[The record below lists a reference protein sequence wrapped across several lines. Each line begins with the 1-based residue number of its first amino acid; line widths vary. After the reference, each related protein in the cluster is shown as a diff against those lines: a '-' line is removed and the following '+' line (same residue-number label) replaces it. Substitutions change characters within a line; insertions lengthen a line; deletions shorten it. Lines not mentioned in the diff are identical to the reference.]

1 MGPFKDRTEAGK
13 KLAEKLIEHKEDHPL
28 VLALPRGGVPVGY
41 EVAAALGSPLD
52 TVVARK
58 IGAPGNP
65 EFGVGAIAPGDVIIL
80 DESSLLAHGIERE
93 DLDAVIDQEKKEM
106 ERRMIEYRS
115 GEYVRGKKADTVII
129 VDDGLATGVSARAAI
144 ESVRRTY
151 QPKKII
157 FAAPICARDSAENLS
172 PLVDKVVCV
181 SSVENLMAIGYW
193 YEEFEQTTD
202 EEVVSYLG
210 KANKKL

>member
-65 EFGVGAIAPGDVIIL
+65 EFGVGAIAPGDVLIL

-106 ERRMIEYRS
+106 ERDRKS
-115 GEYVRGKKADTVII
+115 
-129 VDDGLATGVSARAAI
+129 
-144 ESVRRTY
+144 
-151 QPKKII
+151 
-157 FAAPICARDSAENLS
+157 
-172 PLVDKVVCV
+172 
-181 SSVENLMAIGYW
+181 
-193 YEEFEQTTD
+193 
-202 EEVVSYLG
+202 
-210 KANKKL
+210 